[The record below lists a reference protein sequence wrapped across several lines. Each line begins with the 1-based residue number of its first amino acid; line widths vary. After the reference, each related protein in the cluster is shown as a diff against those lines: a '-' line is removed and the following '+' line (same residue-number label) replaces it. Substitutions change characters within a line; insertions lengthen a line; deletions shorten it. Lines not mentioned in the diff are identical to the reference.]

1 MLQIA
6 RLSFDQQDA
15 IVWYFRGK
23 EETWFVFCAENT
35 FCGKILFM
43 ALGSTNIRAFQAR
56 HTEAV
61 AHCGCRIWGWPQLYR
76 CLEVLPNTITR
87 PMPHRCMEMAYDLP
101 LFHSGIRLS
110 DSASTILPWKNIS
123 GQNVTQPIEG
133 WHDSSMLPCTKPPS
147 LHTLLW
153 VRIKSFCILIQNI
166 CTQALYNVQCLGT
179 YILHQNTMAS
189 NRNSWS

>member
-1 MLQIA
+1 
-6 RLSFDQQDA
+6 
-15 IVWYFRGK
+15 
-23 EETWFVFCAENT
+23 
-35 FCGKILFM
+35 M

-101 LFHSGIRLS
+101 LSHSGIRLS

-133 WHDSSMLPCTKPPS
+133 RHDSSMLPNTKPPS

-153 VRIKSFCILIQNI
+153 VRIKSFCLMPWYSDAEYI
-166 CTQALYNVQCLGT
+166 CTQALYIPNHSTSQCTLPPVPV
-179 YILHQNTMAS
+179 
-189 NRNSWS
+189 